1 VRVVEYR
8 VLVAEAGMR
17 GLYAIVDV
25 GTLAARRMD
34 PVAFAEAVLRVRPA
48 ALQLRAKDVPPR
60 ETLALMRI
68 LAPMCHRAG
77 VPFVANDRPDFAI
90 LAGCDAVHVGQSDM
104 PIDRVR
110 RIAPGLGVG
119 VSTHTLDQLE
129 AALSTR
135 PLYVAYGPIFETAT
149 KENPDPVVGV
159 AALRAASVRA
169 AAAGVPLVA
178 IGGITRERA
187 SELIG
192 LVDAVAIVAG
202 LLPPVVIAGSAP
214 LASADVL
221 REVTARA
228 GALQDLFASR
238 PVLAGAIR

>member
-1 VRVVEYR
+1 
-8 VLVAEAGMR
+8 MR

-25 GTLAARRMD
+25 GTLAARRVD
-34 PVAFAEAVLRVRPA
+34 PAAFADAVLRVRPA

-60 ETLALMRI
+60 ETLALMRV
-68 LAPMCHRAG
+68 LAPMCHRAA
-77 VPFVANDRPDFAI
+77 VPFVANDRPDLAI

-119 VSTHTLDQLE
+119 VSTHDLDQLD
-129 AALSTR
+129 AALSAR
-135 PLYVAYGPIFETAT
+135 PLYVAFGPVFETAT
-149 KENPDPVVGV
+149 KQNPDPVVGIT
-159 AALRAASVRA
+159 ALRAASTRA

-187 SELIG
+187 QDLVG
-192 LVDAVAIVAG
+192 LVDAVAVVAG
-202 LLPPVVIAGSAP
+202 LLPPMVISDAPP

-228 GALQDLFASR
+228 AALHELFAS
-238 PVLAGAIR
+238 PPALAGGAR

>member
-1 VRVVEYR
+1 
-8 VLVAEAGMR
+8 MR

-25 GTLAARRMD
+25 GTLTSRRID
-34 PVAFAEAVLRVRPA
+34 PVAFADAVLRVQPA
-48 ALQLRAKDVPPR
+48 ALQLRAKDLPPR
-60 ETLALMRI
+60 ETLALLRA
-68 LAPMCHRAG
+68 LAPMCRRAD
-77 VPFVANDRPDFAI
+77 VPFVANDRPDLAI

-119 VSTHTLDQLE
+119 VSTHDLEQLD
-129 AALSTR
+129 AALAAR
-135 PLYVAYGPIFETAT
+135 PLYVACGPVFETAT
-149 KENPDPVVGV
+149 KTNPDPVVGV
-159 AALRAASVRA
+159 AGLRAASVRA

-187 SELIG
+187 PELIG
-192 LVDAVAIVAG
+192 LVDAVAVVAG
-202 LLPPVVIAGSAP
+202 LLPPVVIAGAAP

-228 GALQDLFASR
+228 SALHELFASP
-238 PVLAGAIR
+238 PVLAGAAR